1 VLRIRKHLQSDYAIT
16 ADGFDAAGDDAA
28 VTGTSVTVT
37 NSAGTDV
44 GTYTPAVVDG
54 NLVATIPA
62 DDLEIDIYTAVWA
75 ATVGGV
81 TDDLTGPSITV
92 TGVEDTVA
100 GPLAGSV
107 AAGFTLPTTNDPSL
121 DHELS
126 LAAGSVSSEPLADT
140 YNGLFLQPTADQTA
154 ELVAYYAARGMGVGD
169 PVVTDSYPESNQN
182 DSDRLASDRWN
193 RLGQSFTAAQDGTLD
208 SAAFYLHKY
217 GSPTGY
223 AYAELYAHEGTYGE
237 SSIGAG
243 PALATSGGLDVSTLT
258 SSFTMCTFEFD
269 NSVSLTAGTHYVI
282 VVRYVGGDIDN
293 GVRVGVDSSS
303 PTHDGNTVATWNDDE
318 WYAYPVEDTPFYVVV
333 TPPSPYLTYLNA
345 AATGTVPF
353 VYLKADGTT
362 LSLVDG
368 AKYDIQGTD
377 APMTVPDDFPIGA
390 YTVAGTV
397 ADAAGNT
404 TVVTFKLVVAGDR
417 IGPEITFTGVEDDGL
432 TIEFQTRFEVVGDLY
447 FDPYELRSWDSDFSS
462 PTDYPD
468 ADIEAARTWAEDR
481 FENAAERAFV
491 VRGRT
496 DTVYGDGSQ
505 RLELPNMD
513 LREVSAITVDGVVL
527 DTSLVTVR
535 SHGYVHGPVWAKDS
549 TVKVSY
555 TYGLTDIPAPVK
567 EAVMLLAAWK
577 LVPSNLRA
585 NAVSESTDVGF
596 YRLSYATPGGKTG
609 LLEVDAVA
617 ADFGHRRPRVG

>member
-1 VLRIRKHLQSDYAIT
+1 MLRIRKHLQSDYAIT
-16 ADGFDAAGDDAA
+16 ADGFDAAGDDAS

-62 DDLEIDIYTAVWA
+62 DDLAIDIYTAVWA

-81 TDDLTGPSITV
+81 TD
-92 TGVEDTVA
+92 
-100 GPLAGSV
+100 
-107 AAGFTLPTTNDPSL
+107 
-121 DHELS
+121 
-126 LAAGSVSSEPLADT
+126 
-140 YNGLFLQPTADQTA
+140 
-154 ELVAYYAARGMGVGD
+154 
-169 PVVTDSYPESNQN
+169 
-182 DSDRLASDRWN
+182 
-193 RLGQSFTAAQDGTLD
+193 
-208 SAAFYLHKY
+208 
-217 GSPTGY
+217 
-223 AYAELYAHEGTYGE
+223 
-237 SSIGAG
+237 
-243 PALATSGGLDVSTLT
+243 
-258 SSFTMCTFEFD
+258 
-269 NSVSLTAGTHYVI
+269 
-282 VVRYVGGDIDN
+282 
-293 GVRVGVDSSS
+293 
-303 PTHDGNTVATWNDDE
+303 
-318 WYAYPVEDTPFYVVV
+318 
-333 TPPSPYLTYLNA
+333 
-345 AATGTVPF
+345 
-353 VYLKADGTT
+353 
-362 LSLVDG
+362 
-368 AKYDIQGTD
+368 
-377 APMTVPDDFPIGA
+377 
-390 YTVAGTV
+390 
-397 ADAAGNT
+397 
-404 TVVTFKLVVAGDR
+404 
-417 IGPEITFTGVEDDGL
+417 
-432 TIEFQTRFEVVGDLY
+432 EFQTRFEVVGDLY

-462 PTDYPD
+462 PSDYPD

-549 TVKVSY
+549 AVKVSY